1 MFDTAHKRAET
12 GCILAEEEVLGGG
25 LDTESPL
32 VDVVDDDALVLR
44 SLGRLLRSAGF
55 AVRTFPSSQEFL
67 SKAPSGEPGCLV
79 LDLTMPG
86 LNGLDLQA
94 QLVRSGN
101 DCPVVFL
108 SGNADI
114 PQSVKAMKAGAV
126 DFLTKPVDRE
136 KLLAAVRIAI
146 SNDRRARAAREA
158 RADLAGRIAALTPRE
173 REVLAGVVAG
183 KLNKQIAAELGT
195 AEKTVKVHRA
205 RVMKK
210 MRAGSLAELVLLA
223 GRAG

>member
-1 MFDTAHKRAET
+1 MGNEAPF
-12 GCILAEEEVLGGG
+12 VN
-25 LDTESPL
+25 
-32 VDVVDDDALVLR
+32 VVDDDALVLR

-67 SKAPSGEPGCLV
+67 SQARKGEPGCLV

-86 LNGLDLQA
+86 LNGLELQA
-94 QLVRSGN
+94 QLTRSGN

-108 SGNADI
+108 SGNADVA
-114 PQSVKAMKAGAV
+114 QSVKAMKAGAV

-146 SNDRRARAAREA
+146 GNDRRARAERET
-158 RADLAGRIAALTPRE
+158 RADVAGRVAALTPRE
-173 REVLAGVVAG
+173 REVLDGVVAG

-205 RVMKK
+205 RVMRK

-223 GRAG
+223 RRGG

>member
-1 MFDTAHKRAET
+1 LENEAP
-12 GCILAEEEVLGGG
+12 CV
-25 LDTESPL
+25 S
-32 VDVVDDDALVLR
+32 VVDDDAMVLR

-55 AVRTFPSSQEFL
+55 DVRTFPSPQEYLSQ
-67 SKAPSGEPGCLV
+67 PRRGQPGCLV
-79 LDLTMPG
+79 LDLSMPG
-86 LNGLDLQA
+86 LNGLDFQE
-94 QLVRSGN
+94 QLTRIGN
-101 DCPVVFL
+101 VCPVVFL

-146 SNDRRARAAREA
+146 GRDQSARAERET
-158 RADLAGRIAALTPRE
+158 RADVASRIAELTPRE

-223 GRAG
+223 RRSG

>member
-1 MFDTAHKRAET
+1 MSGDQ
-12 GCILAEEEVLGGG
+12 LGN
-25 LDTESPL
+25 EAPF
-32 VDVVDDDALVLR
+32 VNVVDDDALVLR

-55 AVRTFPSSQEFL
+55 AVRTFPSSQDFL
-67 SKAPSGEPGCLV
+67 AQSRGGQAGCLV
-79 LDLTMPG
+79 LDLSMPG
-86 LNGLDLQA
+86 VNGLELQQA
-94 QLVRSGN
+94 LASSAN
-101 DCPVVFL
+101 PCPVVFL
-108 SGNADI
+108 SGHADV
-114 PQSVKAMKAGAV
+114 PASVKAMKAGAV

-146 SNDRRARAAREA
+146 GKDSSARAEREA
-158 RADLAGRIAALTPRE
+158 RKSIDSRLAALTPRE

-205 RVMKK
+205 RVMRK

-223 GRAG
+223 RHVR

>member
-1 MFDTAHKRAET
+1 
-12 GCILAEEEVLGGG
+12 
-25 LDTESPL
+25 LDSAAPAPL
-32 VDVVDDDALVLR
+32 VNVVDDDALVLR

-55 AVRTFPSSQEFL
+55 EVRTFPSSSDFL
-67 SKAPSGEPGCLV
+67 ARTTAGQPGCVV

-86 LNGLDLQA
+86 LNGLELQERIGDA
-94 QLVRSGN
+94 
-101 DCPVVFL
+101 CPVVFL
-108 SGNADI
+108 SGNADV
-114 PQSVKAMKAGAV
+114 PASVKAMKAGAV

-146 SNDRRARAAREA
+146 GKDSSWRAEREA
-158 RADLAGRIAALTPRE
+158 RDSVASRVASLTRRE

-195 AEKTVKVHRA
+195 AEKTVKVHRG

-210 MRAGSLAELVLLA
+210 MRAGSLAELVALA
-223 GRAG
+223 RPAR

>member
-1 MFDTAHKRAET
+1 
-12 GCILAEEEVLGGG
+12 LGN
-25 LDTESPL
+25 EAPF
-32 VDVVDDDALVLR
+32 VNVVDDDALVLR

-55 AVRTFPSSQEFL
+55 AVRTFPSSEEFL
-67 SKAPSGEPGCLV
+67 SKTQSGEPGCLV

-86 LNGLDLQA
+86 VNGLDLQA
-94 QLVRSGN
+94 QLARTGN
-101 DCPVVFL
+101 ECPVVFL

-114 PQSVKAMKAGAV
+114 SQSVKAMKAGAV

-146 SNDRRARAAREA
+146 GKDVNARAARQA
-158 RADLAGRIAALTPRE
+158 RDAIASRLAALTPRE
-173 REVLAGVVAG
+173 HEVLAGVVAG

-195 AEKTVKVHRA
+195 AEKTIKVHRA

-210 MRAGSLAELVLLA
+210 MRAGSVAELVFLA
-223 GRAG
+223 RGSG

>member
-1 MFDTAHKRAET
+1 MP
-12 GCILAEEEVLGGG
+12 CVN
-25 LDTESPL
+25 
-32 VDVVDDDALVLR
+32 VVDDDAMVLR

-55 AVRTFPSSQEFL
+55 EVRTFPSPQEYL
-67 SKAPSGEPGCLV
+67 THTHTPSGRPGCLV
-79 LDLTMPG
+79 LDLSMPG

-94 QLVRSGN
+94 QLARSGN

-108 SGNADI
+108 SGNADV

-146 SNDRRARAAREA
+146 GRDRSARAEREQRDSIA
-158 RADLAGRIAALTPRE
+158 SRLAALTPRE

-183 KLNKQIAAELGT
+183 KLNKQIAAGLGT

-210 MRAGSLAELVLLA
+210 MGARSLAELVLLA
-223 GRAG
+223 GRVR

>member
-1 MFDTAHKRAET
+1 MDNEAPF
-12 GCILAEEEVLGGG
+12 VN
-25 LDTESPL
+25 
-32 VDVVDDDALVLR
+32 VVDDDALVLR

-55 AVRTFPSSQEFL
+55 AVRTFPSSEEFL
-67 SKAPSGEPGCLV
+67 SKTQSGEPGCLV

-86 LNGLDLQA
+86 VNGLDLQA
-94 QLVRSGN
+94 QLARTGN
-101 DCPVVFL
+101 ECPVVFL

-114 PQSVKAMKAGAV
+114 SQSVKAMKAGAV

-146 SNDRRARAAREA
+146 GKDVNARAARQA
-158 RADLAGRIAALTPRE
+158 RDAIASRLAALTPRE
-173 REVLAGVVAG
+173 HEVLAGVVAG

-205 RVMKK
+205 RVMRK

-223 GRAG
+223 RRGG

>member
-1 MFDTAHKRAET
+1 
-12 GCILAEEEVLGGG
+12 
-25 LDTESPL
+25 LDSAAPAPL
-32 VDVVDDDALVLR
+32 VNVVDDDALVLR

-55 AVRTFPSSQEFL
+55 EVRTFPSSSDFL
-67 SKAPSGEPGCLV
+67 ARTTAGEPGCVV

-86 LNGLDLQA
+86 LNGLELQERIGDA
-94 QLVRSGN
+94 
-101 DCPVVFL
+101 CPVVFL
-108 SGNADI
+108 SGNADV
-114 PQSVKAMKAGAV
+114 PASVKAMKAGAV

-146 SNDRRARAAREA
+146 GKDSSWRAEREA
-158 RADLAGRIAALTPRE
+158 RDSVASRVASLTRRE

-195 AEKTVKVHRA
+195 AEKTVKVHRG

-210 MRAGSLAELVLLA
+210 MCAGSLAELVALA
-223 GRAG
+223 RPAR

>member
-1 MFDTAHKRAET
+1 MDNEAPFVN
-12 GCILAEEEVLGGG
+12 I
-25 LDTESPL
+25 
-32 VDVVDDDALVLR
+32 VDDDALVLR

-55 AVRTFPSSQEFL
+55 AVRTFPSSRDFL
-67 SKAPSGEPGCLV
+67 SQAREGEPGCLV

-86 LNGLDLQA
+86 LNGLELQA
-94 QLVRSGN
+94 QLARSGN

-108 SGNADI
+108 SGNADVA
-114 PQSVKAMKAGAV
+114 QSVKAMKAGAV

-146 SNDRRARAAREA
+146 GNDRRARAERET
-158 RADLAGRIAALTPRE
+158 RADVAGRIAALTPRE
-173 REVLAGVVAG
+173 HEVLAGVVAG

-195 AEKTVKVHRA
+195 AEKTIKVHRA

-210 MRAGSLAELVLLA
+210 MRAGSVAELVFLA
-223 GRAG
+223 RGSG

>member
-1 MFDTAHKRAET
+1 LGNET
-12 GCILAEEEVLGGG
+12 PCVN
-25 LDTESPL
+25 
-32 VDVVDDDALVLR
+32 VVDDDALVLR

-55 AVRTFPSSQEFL
+55 DVRTFPSSRDFL
-67 SKAPSGEPGCLV
+67 AQGVSGPGCVV
-79 LDLTMPG
+79 LDLSMPG
-86 LNGLDLQA
+86 LNGLELQA
-94 QLVRSGN
+94 RLAREGN
-101 DCPVVFL
+101 GCPVVFL

-114 PQSVKAMKAGAV
+114 PLSVQAMKAGAV

-146 SNDRRARAAREA
+146 GRDRSARAEREVRGA
-158 RADLAGRIAALTPRE
+158 IASRVATLTPRE
-173 REVLAGVVAG
+173 REVLDGVVAG

-210 MRAGSLAELVLLA
+210 MQAGSLAELVLLA
-223 GRAG
+223 GQLR

>member
-1 MFDTAHKRAET
+1 VEN
-12 GCILAEEEVLGGG
+12 EV
-25 LDTESPL
+25 PC
-32 VDVVDDDALVLR
+32 VNVVDDDAMVLR

-55 AVRTFPSSQEFL
+55 EVRTFPSPQEYL
-67 SKAPSGEPGCLV
+67 TNAASGQPGCLV
-79 LDLTMPG
+79 LDLSMPG

-94 QLVRSGN
+94 QLTRNGN

-108 SGNADI
+108 SGNADV
-114 PQSVKAMKAGAV
+114 PQSVRAMKAGAV

-146 SNDRRARAAREA
+146 GRDRSARAERLQRDSIASR
-158 RADLAGRIAALTPRE
+158 LAALTPRE
-173 REVLAGVVAG
+173 REVLSGVVAG
-183 KLNKQIAAELGT
+183 RLNKQIAAELGT

-210 MRAGSLAELVLLA
+210 MGARSLAELVLLA
-223 GRAG
+223 GHLR